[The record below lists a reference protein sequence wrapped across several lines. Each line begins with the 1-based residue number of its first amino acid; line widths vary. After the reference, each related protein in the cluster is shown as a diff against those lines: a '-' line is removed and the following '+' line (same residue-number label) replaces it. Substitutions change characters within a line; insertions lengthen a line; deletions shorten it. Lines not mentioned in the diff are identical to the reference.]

1 MMIKGESKKVE
12 LWYEPARTF
21 KDSKVFACEMSEQN
35 HAFISDIIRMKHPK
49 KIVEIGVA
57 EGGTTAVIMQTL
69 SMLELESKVYS
80 VDLNEDFYYNNG
92 LKTGYAYNEIEK
104 NISQGKNE
112 HQFMFGKTIAGQLEM
127 IGKGIELVIIDT
139 THVLPGEILDFIAIL
154 PYLDKNAVVI
164 LHDTDVFYGRI
175 INREPEAIESVAT
188 RVLFSSV
195 VADRVVDTENEMC
208 NIAAFQINEDTY
220 KYIEGCFWALGL
232 PWTSRLSIENLREY
246 RDCIEQNYCDYYIDI
261 FDVAVRSN
269 LHMLATKAENED
281 AGNKYFLMKDDA
293 SVISRIAL
301 YGAGWCGKQNY
312 SLLKEIDGCKVV
324 VWVDKEYKEYQ
335 KDGLDV
341 VCPNRLATAEFD
353 CIIVAVKNKEVYK
366 EIKAFLTTNRL
377 NCGKKIYWTLV

>member
-1 MMIKGESKKVE
+1 MIEVESKKVE
-12 LWYEPARTF
+12 LWYEPARKF
-21 KDSKVFACEMSEQN
+21 KGSKEFVCEMSEQN
-35 HAFISDIIRMKHPK
+35 HAFISGIIRMKQPR

-69 SMLELESKVYS
+69 SMLELGGEVYS

-104 NISQGKNE
+104 NISQGKNG

-154 PYLDKNAVVI
+154 PYLDKNAIVI

-195 VADRVVDTENEMC
+195 VADRIVDTENEMC

-232 PWTSRLSIENLREY
+232 PWTSTLSMENLREY
-246 RDCIEQNYCDYYIDI
+246 RDCIEQNYCDYLIDV
-261 FDVAVRSN
+261 FDVAVRTN
-269 LHMLATKAENED
+269 LHMLATKVENKD
-281 AGNKYFLMKDDA
+281 TGDKYFLMKDNA
-293 SVISRIAL
+293 SDISRIAL
-301 YGAGWCGKQNY
+301 YGAGWCGKENY
-312 SLLKEIDGCKVV
+312 SLLKEINGCKVV

-335 KDGLDV
+335 KNGLDV
-341 VCPNRLATAEFD
+341 ASPDRLAMVEFD
-353 CIIVAVKNKEVYK
+353 CIIVAVKNKKVYK
-366 EIKAFLTTNRL
+366 EIKAFLTTNKL
-377 NCGKKIYWTLV
+377 NRGKKIYWTLV